1 MKISTLLFFFLTFI
15 FSSVISAQTINKD
28 KNQEVN
34 TTKKDEKTLHFK
46 QFGIMSRNHEE
57 FRKKYGISVQYE
69 NCVISP
75 FLSQQAKSNNV
86 LAAKMLTEKFGEV
99 WKKDL
104 GFLPYGL

>member
-1 MKISTLLFFFLTFI
+1 MKISTLFFFLPFI
-15 FSSVISAQTINKD
+15 FSSTICAQTLNKD
-28 KNQEVN
+28 KNRETS
-34 TTKKDEKTLHFK
+34 TTKKDEKLLHFK
-46 QFGIMSRNHEE
+46 QFGIVSRNHEE

-86 LAAKMLTEKFGEV
+86 LVAKTLTEKFGEV

-104 GFLPYGL
+104 GFIPYGL